1 MIIHLPAILG
11 FTRGTRVLTHGHIPG
26 RRYRYPI
33 PDQGRGEVCAALT
46 RFASGAVEIEGR
58 FLFETP
64 DLDLDHL
71 GWGYI

>member
-1 MIIHLPAILG
+1 
-11 FTRGTRVLTHGHIPG
+11 
-26 RRYRYPI
+26 
-33 PDQGRGEVCAALT
+33 LT